1 MILQGLGGQRRQLLQ
16 VGPGCII
23 TVRVG
28 EGETKLHYFH
38 TFFFFLFN
46 GQNQNAREP
55 GDRDVNAKESRDE
68 DVKQGGKDKEELM
81 RRENKQSRR
90 DSFSDLQWQEVL
102 IPPPDRRPSPASTE
116 ALEFWGKP
124 WEHDNI

>member
-23 TVRVG
+23 TVR
-28 EGETKLHYFH
+28 ETKLHYFH
-38 TFFFFLFN
+38 TFFYFILFD

-55 GDRDVNAKESRDE
+55 GDRNVNAKELRDE
-68 DVKQGGKDKEELM
+68 DVKQGRKDKEELM

-102 IPPPDRRPSPASTE
+102 IPPPPSPASTE

-124 WEHDNI
+124 WERDNT